1 MRPSINWN
9 RTPSTN
15 RVSAEPRVVPGV
27 CVCVGCECVCVVCV
41 CVCGGGGGC
50 SETLTAMDIHVHLVI
65 RGMLKQTPLGPH
77 Y

>member
-41 CVCGGGGGC
+41 CVGGGGC